1 VLKSRQ
7 SARSL
12 RRSLWARGIAID
24 AEYRVMSPASLTLS
38 LNEMPGNRSNHGPLV
53 SNMLT
58 PLGLANIDF

>member
-1 VLKSRQ
+1 MLNPGSRLGRYG
-7 SARSL
+7 APYL
-12 RRSLWARGIAID
+12 AID

-58 PLGLANIDF
+58 PLGLAKIDF